1 MEKYLSNKKT
11 ITKLEDEK
19 GTLLDDLDFILKEIK
34 EFYKK

>member
-19 GTLLDDLDFILKEIK
+19 GTLLDDLDFYFERNQRIL
-34 EFYKK
+34 